1 MSHKKISVVKASGK
15 TVLFNKH
22 KLESSLR
29 RSGAT
34 TAVVEEILSE
44 IDGMLYN
51 GITTKKI
58 YKRALTINQF

>member
-44 IDGMLYN
+44 IDGM
-51 GITTKKI
+51 
-58 YKRALTINQF
+58 AS